1 MALPVGVDVAG
12 AHNGSR
18 NVVAVVALAGTA
30 EVGRDSSLEVDVGLD
45 VAVVAVADHYA
56 GAAVVAS
63 AGERHADRRRSVV
76 FGSDEVFGLARSL
89 FRLYKLHF
97 GKRGNALQVT
107 RVDPN
112 TDSVGCG
119 RDDRADAVE
128 VR

>member
-1 MALPVGVDVAG
+1 MVPATWSPWSPWLGPL
-12 AHNGSR
+12 R
-18 NVVAVVALAGTA
+18 LAVIRPLKSTWG
-30 EVGRDSSLEVDVGLD
+30 
-45 VAVVAVADHYA
+45 DHYA

-63 AGERHADRRRSVV
+63 AGEWHADRRRSVV
-76 FGSDEVFGLARSL
+76 FGSGEVFGLARSL